1 MNTIQSRRLLTASSL
16 AALLALGACSERVA
30 DSNTVRPAPVAA
42 TPAATPVV
50 TTPAATPMAT
60 TPAATEARPAASAD
74 SNTTVMGAPSIGA
87 AASNAA
93 SNIGERIDDGQ
104 ITARVNAGL
113 AADGDLSAIRIDVD
127 TRDGVVT
134 LTGPVP
140 NATAKSRAEEIAKR
154 VSEVKSVNNK
164 LTVSAS

>member
-1 MNTIQSRRLLTASSL
+1 MKFQSRRLLTASSL
-16 AALLALGACSERVA
+16 AALLVVLGACSERVA
-30 DSNTVRPAPVAA
+30 DKNTVQPAPV
-42 TPAATPVV
+42 
-50 TTPAATPMAT
+50 AT
-60 TPAATEARPAASAD
+60 TPAATEARQDSAQARPAPAD
-74 SNTTVMGAPSIGA
+74 SNTSVMGAPSIGA

-154 VSEVKSVNNK
+154 VSEVKSVNNQ